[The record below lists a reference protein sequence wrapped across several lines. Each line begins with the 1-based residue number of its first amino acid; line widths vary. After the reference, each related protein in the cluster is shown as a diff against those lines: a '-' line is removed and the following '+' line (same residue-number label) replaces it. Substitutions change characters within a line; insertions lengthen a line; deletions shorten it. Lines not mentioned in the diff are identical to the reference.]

1 MNANLPKLLIV
12 DDVESNLVALRAVL
26 EGMPCELVVARSG
39 NDALRLLLRHRFVAI
54 LLDVQMPEM
63 DGYEVAHHARMYAET
78 RDVPILFLTAK
89 QETEDDMLKGY
100 GTGAVD
106 YLFKPVSPIILRSKV
121 RVFLELHEGR
131 RQIERTLLDLQ
142 ATQAQ
147 LVQSAK
153 MAALGELVAGV
164 AHEINNPLAFV
175 TSHLRTV
182 RSGLTNIQESSALQ
196 WRDEDVLLWNKCLTR
211 LNQMEDGLGRIS
223 DLVLQLR
230 TFSRL
235 DEGELKIVSMKECV
249 DSVLMILGHRVSE
262 GTQVTVNLHDHDQ
275 IECYPGPLNL
285 AILNLVANALD
296 AIEGSGNIAI
306 TTRVDDQHFELSVV
320 DDGPGI
326 PENIRERIFEPFFTT
341 KPVGQGTGLGLSIGY
356 SIAKKHGGD
365 LLARS
370 SEGRTEMT
378 LRFPLHHRP
387 GGA

>member
-1 MNANLPKLLIV
+1 MNDPLPKLLIV
-12 DDVESNLVALRAVL
+12 DDVESNLVALQAVL
-26 EGMPCELVVARSG
+26 DGMPCEVVVARSG
-39 NDALRLLLRHRFVAI
+39 NEALRHLLRLRFVAI

-89 QETEDDMLKGY
+89 QETEDDILKGY

-106 YLFKPVSPIILRSKV
+106 YLFKPISPIILRSKI

-131 RQIERTLLDLQ
+131 RQVERTLLDLQ

-182 RSGLTNIQESSALQ
+182 RTGLTSVQESGAFRLGDADLS
-196 WRDEDVLLWNKCLTR
+196 LWNKCLTR
-211 LNQMEDGLGRIS
+211 LTQMEDGLGRIS

-235 DEGELKIVSMKECV
+235 DEGELKVVSMKECI
-249 DSVLMILGHRVSE
+249 DSVLMILGHRISEMIQVS
-262 GTQVTVNLHDHDQ
+262 VNLSDRDQ

-296 AIEGSGNIAI
+296 AIEGRGTIEI
-306 TTRVDDQHFELSVV
+306 GTRVDGQYFELSVV

-326 PENIRERIFEPFFTT
+326 PESIRERIFEPFFTT

-356 SIAKKHGGD
+356 SIAKKHGGE
-365 LLARS
+365 LVARS
-370 SEGRTEMT
+370 SKGRTEMN
-378 LRFPLHHRP
+378 LRFPLHIQS
-387 GGA
+387 GGS

>member
-1 MNANLPKLLIV
+1 MSESHPKLLIV
-12 DDVESNLVALRAVL
+12 DDVESNLVALGAVL
-26 EGMPCELVVARSG
+26 DGMPCELVVARSG
-39 NDALRLLLRHRFVAI
+39 NEALRLLLHHRFVAI

-63 DGYEVAHHARMYAET
+63 DGYEVAHHARMYNET

-89 QETEDDMLKGY
+89 QETEDDKLKGY

-106 YLFKPVSPIILRSKV
+106 YLFKPVSPVILRSKV
-121 RVFLELHEGR
+121 RVFLELYEGR
-131 RQIERTLLDLQ
+131 RQVERTLQDLR

-153 MAALGELVAGV
+153 MASLGELVAGV

-175 TSHLRTV
+175 TSHLSTV
-182 RSGLTNIQESSALQ
+182 RSGLASIEGAFALKLS
-196 WRDEDVLLWNKCLTR
+196 DDDLLIWNKCLTR
-211 LNQMEDGLGRIS
+211 LVQMESGLSRIS

-235 DEGELKIVSMKECV
+235 DEGELKIVSMKECI
-249 DSVLMILGHRVSE
+249 DSVLMILGHRISDA
-262 GTQVTVNLHDHDQ
+262 TQVIVNLSANDA

-296 AIEGSGNIAI
+296 AVAGRGTIEIS
-306 TTRVDDQHFELSVV
+306 TRVDGQDFELSVV

-356 SIAKKHGGD
+356 SIAKKHHGN
-365 LLARS
+365 LVARS
-370 SEGRTEMT
+370 SKGRTEMT
-378 LRFPLHHRP
+378 LRFPLHLDP
-387 GGA
+387 GAT